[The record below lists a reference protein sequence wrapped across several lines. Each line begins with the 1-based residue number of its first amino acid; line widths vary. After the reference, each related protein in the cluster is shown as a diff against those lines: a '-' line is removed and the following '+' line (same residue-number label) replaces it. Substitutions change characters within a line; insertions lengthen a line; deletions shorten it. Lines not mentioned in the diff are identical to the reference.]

1 MLTRKADHGHHDPK
15 REMDQSEKN
24 MEGYLC
30 CCCFFLVNLKP
41 IVPKVSLM
49 LVLNLM
55 LNDSKTSSNIQ
66 QFSHARKNTPDK

>member
-1 MLTRKADHGHHDPK
+1 MVTMTQKEKWTSLK
-15 REMDQSEKN
+15 RIWKDIFVAAV
-24 MEGYLC
+24 
-30 CCCFFLVNLKP
+30 FFLVNLKP